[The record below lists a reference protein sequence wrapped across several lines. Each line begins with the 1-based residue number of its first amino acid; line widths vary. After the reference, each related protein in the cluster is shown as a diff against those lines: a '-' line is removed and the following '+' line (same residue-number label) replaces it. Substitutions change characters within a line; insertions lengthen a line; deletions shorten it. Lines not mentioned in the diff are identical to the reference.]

1 MKNVNLVRPSSP
13 SLDTEPQA
21 PPTVTP
27 LTESSAEAYVAST
40 CFKIGPPGQLGVELE
55 WFVHD
60 SCRPHAAP
68 DPARVSAALEALH
81 LPPDHPFLPHG
92 SRLTQEPGGQVE
104 LSSPAAADLTDCVE
118 TTRLDLAALRAA
130 FATQGLDL
138 VGYGI
143 EPHPKERRV
152 TLRQPRY
159 LAMEEFFGRT
169 GPWGKI
175 MMCAT
180 ASTQVC
186 LDAGTDT
193 HGLDGFRARWRLAH
207 LLGPVLVAAFANSP
221 LLDGRPTGYRST
233 RQAVW
238 ARMDPSRTLAPTGLN
253 GSGTG
258 GGGTGGSGTG
268 GHGADGDPRAAW
280 ARYVLDAAVLCVRRP
295 EGRPWNAPV
304 GLTFRGWLAR
314 PEAERPSLADLD
326 YHLSTL
332 FPPVRPRGYLE
343 LRMIDAQPGD
353 GWVVPAALTAAL
365 FADSRAADAAL
376 AALEP
381 LAAGAAST
389 SAEPGPRGP
398 AWTRAATRGMDDP
411 VLRQAALDCF
421 AVADGVLADR
431 RDDRQLRSAVAQ
443 FADRYT
449 ARGRCP
455 ADDLLEGVAAQR
467 GERPEEP
474 TQSEKS
480 EKPEKPEKPERSKE
494 SEEDA
499 PC

>member
-1 MKNVNLVRPSSP
+1 MTRTVINVNLARPSSL

-40 CFKIGPPGQLGVELE
+40 CFKIGPPGRVGVELE

-60 SCRPHAAP
+60 SCRPHTAP
-68 DPARVSAALEALH
+68 DPARVRAALDALH
-81 LPPDHPFLPHG
+81 LPPDHPFLPNG
-92 SRLTQEPGGQVE
+92 SRVTQEPGGQVE
-104 LSSPAAADLTDCVE
+104 LSSPAAADLPGCVE
-118 TTRLDLAALRAA
+118 TTHQDLAALRAA
-130 FATQGLDL
+130 FAAQGLDL
-138 VGYGI
+138 AGYGT

-193 HGLDGFRARWRLAH
+193 AGPDGFRTRWRLAH

-238 ARMDPSRTLAPTGLN
+238 ARMDPSRTLAP
-253 GSGTG
+253 G
-258 GGGTGGSGTG
+258 GV
-268 GHGADGDPRAAW
+268 HGCGPDGDPCAAW

-304 GLTFRGWLAR
+304 GLTFRAWLRR

-353 GWVVPAALTAAL
+353 GWVVPAALTSAL
-365 FADSRAADAAL
+365 FAGPRSVDAAL

-381 LAAGAAST
+381 LAAGASGT
-389 SAEPGPRGP
+389 AEPGPRGP
-398 AWTRAATRGMDDP
+398 AWSRAATRGMDDP

-421 AVADGVLADR
+421 AAADTVLADR
-431 RDDRQLRSAVAQ
+431 PGEGRLRSALGE
-443 FADRYT
+443 FAERYT

-455 ADDLLEGVAAQR
+455 ADDLLDGAAPPR
-467 GERPEEP
+467 TGAG
-474 TQSEKS
+474 
-480 EKPEKPEKPERSKE
+480 RSADSPPSGNSPK